1 MIRFPQERID
11 HQHEF
16 AHGIV
21 LVLGFWT
28 GGRARRRIRLDH
40 PHEAMAVVVLELGLS
55 AIGVNDRCEVA
66 DFVVEVLGNPS
77 PTSSS

>member
-1 MIRFPQERID
+1 
-11 HQHEF
+11 
-16 AHGIV
+16 
-21 LVLGFWT
+21 
-28 GGRARRRIRLDH
+28 
-40 PHEAMAVVVLELGLS
+40 MAVVVLELGLS